1 MVHGLLPTPS
11 PYGGYVFMDE
21 FGNIQNAPPEPPSI
35 RARTPTFRED
45 LKDILQ
51 GYGMSR
57 DMSETLLGGKVYGNQ
72 ADAIQRMVG
81 REGLLGILPVTG
93 GILSGG
99 QAVKDYKE
107 GNMGSA
113 AGNALF
119 AALDLGLSGFGA
131 RQAYKTARQSP
142 DLIELTQTPQNREY
156 FQGIL
161 KEAQDSQGP
170 LGYQVSVY
178 QPEEYKGM
186 QMIASPNA
194 DAGFAITPKGEI
206 VSLVKNKNSQAK
218 QFAKRALN
226 YAYGDGKGNNGVFL
240 NAFDTELTR
249 LYRNAG
255 FKPVSRTAFDE
266 ELFRGEIGDKA
277 VDEFM
282 EATKRFN
289 DGRPDIVFMVRDPNV
304 ATRGSTKVQNFP
316 LPQGEPKGTYDEA
329 TADLL
334 TEMMRLGY
342 IDELGQRNY
351 R

>member
-1 MVHGLLPTPS
+1 MANRSFPTPS

-35 RARTPTFRED
+35 RARNPSFRENMVD
-45 LKDILQ
+45 LLTPYIGQDT
-51 GYGMSR
+51 
-57 DMSETLLGGKVYGNQ
+57 SESLLGGKIAGPR
-72 ADAIQRMVG
+72 ADALTRMVN
-81 REGLLGILPVTG
+81 REGLLGILPVSA

-99 QAVKDYKE
+99 QAVQDYQE

-113 AGNALF
+113 AANAAF
-119 AALDLGLSGFGA
+119 AGLDFGLSGFGA

-178 QPEEYKGM
+178 QPEEYEGM

-240 NAFDTELTR
+240 NAFDT
-249 LYRNAG
+249 
-255 FKPVSRTAFDE
+255 
-266 ELFRGEIGDKA
+266 
-277 VDEFM
+277 
-282 EATKRFN
+282 
-289 DGRPDIVFMVRDPNV
+289 
-304 ATRGSTKVQNFP
+304 
-316 LPQGEPKGTYDEA
+316 
-329 TADLL
+329 
-334 TEMMRLGY
+334 
-342 IDELGQRNY
+342 
-351 R
+351 

>member
-1 MVHGLLPTPS
+1 MASEAKVDLSEVKGSGKNGVILK
-11 PYGGYVFMDE
+11 
-21 FGNIQNAPPEPPSI
+21 
-35 RARTPTFRED
+35 ED
-45 LKDILQ
+45 IMNL
-51 GYGMSR
+51 
-57 DMSETLLGGKVYGNQ
+57 
-72 ADAIQRMVG
+72 
-81 REGLLGILPVTG
+81 
-93 GILSGG
+93 
-99 QAVKDYKE
+99 
-107 GNMGSA
+107 MGSKPA
-113 AGNALF
+113 PSQRKIKYGPEERVKMTRL
-119 AALDLGLSGFGA
+119 
-131 RQAYKTARQSP
+131 R
-142 DLIELTQTPQNREY
+142 LTIAK
-156 FQGIL
+156 IL

-266 ELFRGEIGDKA
+266 KLFRREIGDKA

-304 ATRGSTKVQNFP
+304 ATKGSTKVQNFP
-316 LPQGEPKGTYDEA
+316 LPQGEPKGTYAEA

-342 IDELGQRNY
+342 IDELEQRNY